1 MVKREVTVR
10 VPASRHGPARLRRQ
24 GAKRLRLTDTDDEIK
39 AGLSGGTPSKLPEA
53 GADYFTEQPEVV
65 EWSAWVEKMI
75 RRGSLELVTSDQPV
89 AAAPPKPSKP
99 EPEAVVPLA
108 KPAPARN
115 ADRS

>member
-39 AGLSGGTPSKLPEA
+39 AGLAGGTPSKAILPS
-53 GADYFTEQPEVV
+53 ADYFTEQPETV
-65 EWSAWVEKMI
+65 EYTPWVEKMI
-75 RRGSLELVTSDQPV
+75 RRGSLELVPDQPV

-99 EPEAVVPLA
+99 EPEAVVPMA